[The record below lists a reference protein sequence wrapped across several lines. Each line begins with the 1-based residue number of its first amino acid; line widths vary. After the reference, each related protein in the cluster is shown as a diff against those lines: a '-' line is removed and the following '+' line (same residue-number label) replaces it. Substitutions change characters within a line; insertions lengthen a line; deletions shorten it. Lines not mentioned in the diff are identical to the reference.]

1 MPSIL
6 GAYHILQSNIIVL
19 NKFALG
25 IIKLLSKTCEDYNS
39 YLYMELAHEYLHSF
53 GIIDEN
59 DVRQMT
65 YDLCRSLFRES
76 HISTLMAMDYPSS
89 IFLELKNMTNHAFY
103 KQFEIVQNF
112 GRSSSSYIQQH
123 K

>member
-25 IIKLLSKTCEDYNS
+25 IFKQLSKTCEDYNS
-39 YLYMELAHEYLHSF
+39 YFYMELAHEYLHSF
-53 GIIDEN
+53 GRIDEN

-65 YDLCRSLFRES
+65 YDLCRSLFGDS

-103 KQFEIVQNF
+103 KQFEIIQNF
-112 GRSSSSYIQQH
+112 CRSSSSYIQQH